1 MAGARNAAAIG
12 LWMSHMKLLVTGGAG
27 YIGSIVAELAVASGH
42 AVTVIDDL
50 RAGHRAAIPEGCTF
64 VEGGIGDPAALA
76 RVFAAGPI
84 DAVVHLAAEA
94 AIEESVTDPAIFFRT
109 NLSDSLTLLD
119 TMRAHGTSRL
129 VLSSTAATY
138 GEPISVPMGEDHPQR
153 PINAYG
159 ESKLMLET
167 CLRWYHRAF
176 GLRAIA
182 FRYFNAAG
190 ATAARGEDRPRETHL
205 LPLALDAAAGRR
217 PALKIFGSDY
227 PTADGTC
234 VRDYVHV
241 IDIARAHLLA
251 LDRIDAIG
259 LDFFNIG
266 TETGYTVRQVVD
278 AIEQTIGVKVP
289 WEPAGRRTGD
299 PAALVASARRATD
312 RLGWRPEHSGLAPI
326 IESAW
331 RWRQAHPRGYAP

>member
-1 MAGARNAAAIG
+1 MR
-12 LWMSHMKLLVTGGAG
+12 LLVTGGAG
-27 YIGSIVAELAVASGH
+27 YIGSVVAELAQAAGH
-42 AVTVIDDL
+42 QVIVIDDL
-50 RAGHRAAIPEGCTF
+50 RLGHRAAVPAGCRF

-76 RVFAAGPI
+76 HVFGQEPI
-84 DAVVHLAAEA
+84 DAVIHLAAEA
-94 AIEESVTDPAIFFRT
+94 AIEFSVTDPALFFKT
-109 NLSDSLTLLD
+109 NLADSLTLID
-119 TMRAHGTSRL
+119 TMRAHGTMRL

-138 GEPISVPMGEDHPQR
+138 GEPQSMPMAEDHPQR

-167 CLRWYHRAF
+167 CLRWYHRAY
-176 GLRAIA
+176 GLKAIA

-190 ATAARGEDRPRETHL
+190 ATQARGEDRSHETHL

-217 PALKIFGSDY
+217 AALKVFGSDY
-227 PTADGTC
+227 PTEDGTC

-251 LDRIDAIG
+251 LDKIDELG

-266 TETGYTVRQVVD
+266 SETGYSIKQVLAAV
-278 AIEQTIGVKVP
+278 ERTIGVAVP
-289 WEPAGRRTGD
+289 WEPAARRTGD
-299 PAALVASARRATD
+299 PAALVASARRATQS
-312 RLGWRPEHSGLAPI
+312 LGWRPLHSGLEPI

-331 RWRQAHPRGYAP
+331 AWRQAHPAGYRSR

>member
-1 MAGARNAAAIG
+1 
-12 LWMSHMKLLVTGGAG
+12 MKLMVTGGAG
-27 YIGSIVAELAVASGH
+27 YIGSVVAELAVAAGH
-42 AVTVIDDL
+42 DVVVIDDL
-50 RAGHRAAIPEGCTF
+50 RAGHRAAVPAGCRF

-76 RVFAAGPI
+76 QVFEPGPI

-94 AIEESVTDPAIFFRT
+94 AIAESVADPALFFRV
-109 NLSDSLTLLD
+109 NLTDSLTLLD
-119 TMRAHGTSRL
+119 TMRRYGTSRF

-138 GEPISVPMGEDHPQR
+138 GEPRSVPMREDHPQL

-159 ESKLMLET
+159 ESKLMLEK
-167 CLRWYHRAF
+167 CLQWYHRAF
-176 GLRAIA
+176 GLKAIA

-190 ATAARGEDRPRETHL
+190 ATADRGEDRPRETHL

-217 PALKIFGSDY
+217 APLQVLGNDY

-241 IDIARAHLLA
+241 VDIARAHLLA
-251 LDRIDAIG
+251 LGHLDDIG

-266 TETGYTVRQVVD
+266 SEHGYTVREVID
-278 AIEQTIGVKVP
+278 AVERTIGRPVP
-289 WEPAGRRTGD
+289 WIPAPRRTGD
-299 PAALVASARRATD
+299 PASLVASAERART
-312 RLGWRPEHSGLAPI
+312 RLGWTPLHSGLEPI

-331 RWRQAHPRGYAP
+331 RWRCDHPRGYAA

>member
-1 MAGARNAAAIG
+1 MR
-12 LWMSHMKLLVTGGAG
+12 LLVTGGAG
-27 YIGSIVAELAVASGH
+27 YIGSIVAELAQAAGH
-42 AVTVIDDL
+42 DVVVIDDL
-50 RAGHRAAIPEGCTF
+50 RAGHRAAVPAGCRF

-76 RVFAAGPI
+76 QVFGHEAI

-94 AIEESVTDPAIFFRT
+94 AIEASVTDPALFFRT
-109 NLSDSLTLLD
+109 NLTDSLTLID
-119 TMRAHGTSRL
+119 TMRAHGTNRL

-138 GEPISVPMGEDHPQR
+138 GEPMSIPMSEDHQQK

-176 GLRAIA
+176 GLKAIA

-190 ATAARGEDRPRETHL
+190 ASETRGEDRPCETHL

-217 PALKIFGSDY
+217 PALKVFGHDY
-227 PTADGTC
+227 PTDDGTC

-251 LDRIDAIG
+251 LDKIDELG

-266 TETGYTVRQVVD
+266 SETGYSITQVLAAV
-278 AIEQTIGVKVP
+278 ERTIGRPVP
-289 WEPAGRRTGD
+289 WEPAARRTGD
-299 PAALVASARRATD
+299 PAALVASAARATA
-312 RLGWRPEHSGLAPI
+312 RLGWRPLHSGLEPI

-331 RWRQAHPRGYAP
+331 TWRQAHPRGYAA